1 MAWDWTLGTFLNEGS
16 PECGI
21 SMSNVHDFVT
31 NKERPS
37 LKNGSNKSEKEDE
50 ISVTNVDRENVSLG
64 LV

>member
-1 MAWDWTLGTFLNEGS
+1 MAWDWTLGTFLNEGK

-31 NKERPS
+31 NKERLS